1 MTPPLA
7 LRLAV
12 KEVEGLTSCRTQQQ
26 QPYYFEEDVGQ
37 EELRESISEVHKSEK
52 EVRDKRAYV
61 LCFGKN
67 SNGELGVHSTKDVLM
82 PRHIVGAMFKS
93 AVGAAWISSGSHHT
107 GIVTSNGELFMC
119 GSALH
124 GKLGI
129 SNLKLMQITKFQPI
143 VEP

>member
-1 MTPPLA
+1 M
-7 LRLAV
+7 
-12 KEVEGLTSCRTQQQ
+12 
-26 QPYYFEEDVGQ
+26 
-37 EELRESISEVHKSEK
+37 
-52 EVRDKRAYV
+52 
-61 LCFGKN
+61 
-67 SNGELGVHSTKDVLM
+67 HSTKDVLM